1 MDWTLVGP
9 VDPAVIP
16 GFLAAMVL
24 IELTPGPNM
33 AYLAAL
39 SADRGRV
46 AGLAAVCGVAAG
58 LAVYLVAAIAGV
70 TELLLLW
77 PAAYDLLRWAGVA
90 FLLWLAWDAWRGAD
104 SEAAPADTAGPG
116 QLALAGR
123 GFIANILNP
132 KAAMFYVMILPGF
145 IRPGFGPPA
154 AQSAVFGAGHILI
167 STAIHG
173 AIVLGAARA
182 GAVVASGGR
191 MVLVRR
197 GLALGLAV
205 IALWL
210 AWETRRP

>member
-1 MDWTLVGP
+1 MSWTLAGP

-16 GFLAAMVL
+16 GFLAAMIL

-77 PAAYDLLRWAGVA
+77 PAAYDLLRWAGVV
-90 FLLWLAWDAWRGAD
+90 FLLWLAWDAWRGAEG
-104 SEAAPADTAGPG
+104 EAAPAEGEGPG
-116 QLALAGR
+116 LLGLAGR

-132 KAAMFYVMILPGF
+132 KAAMFYVAILPGF
-145 IRPGFGPPA
+145 IRPGFGSSA
-154 AQSAVFGAGHILI
+154 AQSAVFGAGHIRI
-167 STAIHG
+167 STLVHG

-182 GAVVASGGR
+182 GALIAAGER
-191 MVLVRR
+191 MTLVRR
-197 GLALGLAV
+197 GLAIGIGAV
-205 IALWL
+205 ALWL
-210 AWETRRP
+210 AWETRRS